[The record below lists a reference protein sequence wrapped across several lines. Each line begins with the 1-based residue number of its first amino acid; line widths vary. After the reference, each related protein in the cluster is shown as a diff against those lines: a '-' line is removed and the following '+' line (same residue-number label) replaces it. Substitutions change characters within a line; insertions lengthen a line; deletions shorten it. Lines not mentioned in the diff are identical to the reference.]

1 MATERNYRN
10 EYDKYQGSD
19 TQKKNRAARNKVR
32 RAALRAGLVT
42 KGDNKDIHHRDG
54 NPRNSHP
61 SNLVVQDR
69 SKNRSFARTAT
80 ARKA

>member
-1 MATERNYRN
+1 MARDYSS
-10 EYDKYQGSD
+10 EYKNYQGGEK
-19 TQKKNRAARNKVR
+19 QKKNSAMRNKVR